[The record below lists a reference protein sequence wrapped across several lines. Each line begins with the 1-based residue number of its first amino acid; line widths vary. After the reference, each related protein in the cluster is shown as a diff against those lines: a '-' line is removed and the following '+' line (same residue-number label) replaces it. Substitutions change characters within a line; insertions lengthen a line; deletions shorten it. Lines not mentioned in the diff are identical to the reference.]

1 MKLKRHNAEGVVV
14 RVEAGN
20 IVVYAPGD
28 EPLYFDCETTLYDI
42 MKAVTRSRYE

>member
-1 MKLKRHNAEGVVV
+1 MKMKRHNAEAVLI

-28 EPLYFDCETTLYDI
+28 DPLYFDCETTLHAI